1 MATER
6 LSTLPD
12 SDHSERAPV
21 TRSATSYAYSD
32 VTSAQ
37 RARQYPDTVLTTGV
51 FGKISVAG
59 RAGVLAGVAGL
70 LVGGLA
76 VPAVDATGLIVR
88 NSANKFN
95 NLKAGTIGELP
106 VRSKILDSQGHLIA
120 YYYPRGIDRQPVSY
134 KQIAPVM
141 RNAIVAI
148 EDSRFYQHGAIDI
161 RGTIRAMVNDL
172 QHKSVQGGST
182 LTQQYVKNA
191 LILTAPNVQMAQQ
204 ASTDTL
210 SRKIKELRLAIRV
223 EKEMSKNQ
231 ILAGYLNTA
240 YWGTYFGN
248 QAWGIKTAAMRY
260 FSTSPKRLDLAQA
273 ALLAGMVENP
283 VADDPIAHPETA
295 LKRRN
300 VVLARMAQLHYITQ
314 AHAVAVGKRG
324 LGLKLTPLQTGC
336 TSGSAK
342 PAAFFCDYVV
352 SLMKQ
357 NKTFGTA
364 WKQLNGAG
372 GLKVYTTLNPQD
384 ELAAKHAANF
394 QVPQPPN
401 AANPGGNAA
410 SEVLIQPGSGR
421 ILAIANDR
429 SYGTGKNQTTEDYAV
444 NSKYD
449 GGVGVQTGSSSKLF
463 TLITALEQGVPF
475 GFPQKVTTP
484 ATLTGYTNCKN
495 EPTGPYSLVNDSP
508 SEKGA
513 FTLYTATTQSV
524 NVYFAMLERKVG
536 LCNVVKTAM
545 AMGMTRADGRSL
557 MQWDGKNFPPADDL
571 PSFTLGSV
579 NVSPM
584 SMAAAYATV
593 AARGV
598 YCKPVAVAKIISP
611 SGAKLPVVSAGC
623 HQAIPAGV
631 ADAASYILQGVL
643 TSGTAVGRSI
653 GRPAAG
659 KTGTSDNFDFAAF
672 GGYTPD
678 LAGYVSVFN
687 PVDPV
692 KFPMQGTGSCY
703 RGGCPGEMFGAD
715 APAATWQMTFEHA
728 TLANPPLGFVMA
740 DIPGELWSMGDGQ
753 TNPAPK
759 KHGGG
764 GGGKGGGPGGGG
776 PGGGGPGGGGNGNGP
791 GGGTGGGPPAH

>member
-1 MATER
+1 M
-6 LSTLPD
+6 
-12 SDHSERAPV
+12 
-21 TRSATSYAYSD
+21 
-32 VTSAQ
+32 
-37 RARQYPDTVLTTGV
+37 LTTGV

-59 RAGVLAGVAGL
+59 RAALLAGVAGL
-70 LVGGLA
+70 LAGGLA
-76 VPAVDATGLIVR
+76 VPAVGAVGIMVR
-88 NSANKFN
+88 NSANNFN
-95 NLKAGTIGELP
+95 NMKAGTIGELP
-106 VRSKILDSQGHLIA
+106 VRSQILDSQGHLIA
-120 YYYPRGIDRQPVSY
+120 YYYPRGIDRQPVTY
-134 KQIAPVM
+134 NQIAPVM

-161 RGTIRAMVNDL
+161 RGTLRALVNDL

-191 LILTAPNVQMAQQ
+191 LILTAPNIQMAQQ
-204 ASTDTL
+204 ASTDTI
-210 SRKIKELRLAIRV
+210 SRKIKELRLAIQV
-223 EKEMSKNQ
+223 EKKMTKDQ

-240 YWGTYFGN
+240 FWGTYFGN

-260 FSTSPKRLDLAQA
+260 FSTSPKKLDLAQA

-295 LKRRN
+295 LQRRN
-300 VVLARMAQLHYITQ
+300 VVLARMAQLHYITE
-314 AHAVAVGKRG
+314 AHAVAVGKQG

-336 TSGSAK
+336 TSASAK
-342 PAAFFCDYVV
+342 SAAFFCDYVI

-357 NKTFGTA
+357 DSTFSQA

-372 GLKVYTTLNPQD
+372 GLKIYTTLNPQD
-384 ELAAKHAANF
+384 EHAAKQAVNYM
-394 QVPQPPN
+394 VPQPPN
-401 AANPGGNAA
+401 GANPGGNAA

-429 SYGTGKNQTTEDYAV
+429 SYGTGKNQTTEDFAV

-475 GFPQKVTTP
+475 GFPQTVQTP
-484 ATLTGYTNCKN
+484 ATLTGYTNCAGA
-495 EPTGPYSLVNDSP
+495 PTGPYQLINDSP
-508 SEKGA
+508 SEKGG

-545 AMGMTRADGRSL
+545 AMGLTRADGRSL
-557 MQWDGKNFPPADDL
+557 MQWDGKNEPPADDL

-598 YCKPVAVAKIISP
+598 YCKPVAVVKIISP
-611 SGAKLPVVSAGC
+611 GGAKLPVESAGC

-631 ADAASYILQGVL
+631 ADAASYVLQGVL
-643 TSGTAVGRSI
+643 QNGTAAGLGI

-687 PVDPV
+687 PIDPV
-692 KFPMQGTGSCY
+692 KFPMDGTGSCY
-703 RGGCPGEMFGAD
+703 RLGCSGQMFGAD
-715 APAATWQMTFEHA
+715 APAHTWQMTFEHA
-728 TLANPPLGFVMA
+728 ALATPPLGFVMS
-740 DIPGELWSMGDGQ
+740 DIPGELWSMGNGQ
-753 TNPAPK
+753 TNPNQK
-759 KHGGG
+759 KHGHGPGNGGPGNGGGHGGG
-764 GGGKGGGPGGGG
+764 GGG
-776 PGGGGPGGGGNGNGP
+776 GGGGNTPG
-791 GGGTGGGPPAH
+791 GGGTGGGPPTNG

>member
-1 MATER
+1 
-6 LSTLPD
+6 
-12 SDHSERAPV
+12 
-21 TRSATSYAYSD
+21 
-32 VTSAQ
+32 
-37 RARQYPDTVLTTGV
+37 VLTTGV
-51 FGKISVAG
+51 FGKLGVIGQV
-59 RAGVLAGVAGL
+59 GVLAGVAGL

-76 VPAVDATGLIVR
+76 VPAVDATGIIVR
-88 NSANKFN
+88 NGANKFN
-95 NLKAGTIGELP
+95 DLKAGTIGELP
-106 VRSKILDSQGHLIA
+106 VRSQILDSQGHLMA
-120 YYYPRGIDRQPVSY
+120 YYYPRGIDRQPVTY
-134 KQIAPVM
+134 NQIAPVM

-161 RGTIRAMVNDL
+161 RGTIRALVNDL

-191 LILTAPNVQMAQQ
+191 LILTAPNIQMAQQ

-240 YWGTYFGN
+240 FWGTYFGN

-260 FSTSPKRLDLAQA
+260 FSTSPKKLDLAQS

-283 VADDPIAHPETA
+283 VADDPVAHPETA

-300 VVLARMAQLHYITQ
+300 VVLARMAQLHYITE
-314 AHAVAVGKRG
+314 AHAVAVGKQG

-336 TSGSAK
+336 TSASAK
-342 PAAFFCDYVV
+342 SAAFFCDYVI

-357 NKTFGTA
+357 DSTFSTA
-364 WKQLNGAG
+364 WNQLNGAG

-384 ELAAKHAANF
+384 EHAAKQAVNYM
-394 QVPQPPN
+394 VPQPPN
-401 AANPGGNAA
+401 GANPGGNAA

-429 SYGTGKNQTTEDYAV
+429 SYGTGKNQTTQSYAV

-475 GFPQKVTTP
+475 GFPQTVP
-484 ATLTGYTNCKN
+484 ASTTLTGYTDCAGG
-495 EPTGPYSLVNDSP
+495 PTGPYSLINDSP

-524 NVYFAMLERKVG
+524 NIYYAMLERKVG

-545 AMGMTRADGRSL
+545 AMGVTRADGRSL
-557 MQWDGKNFPPADDL
+557 MQWDGKNFPPADEL

-598 YCKPVAVAKIISP
+598 YCKPVAVAKIVSP
-611 SGAKLPVVSAGC
+611 TGAKLPVESAGC

-643 TSGTAVGRSI
+643 TSGTAAGLGI

-687 PVDPV
+687 PTDPV
-692 KFPMQGTGSCY
+692 KFPMDGTGSCY
-703 RGGCPGEMFGAD
+703 RLGCPGSMFGAD
-715 APAATWQMTFEHA
+715 APAHTWQMTFQHA
-728 TLANPPLGFVMA
+728 ALANPALNFVMA
-740 DIPGELWSMGDGQ
+740 DINPELWSMGNGQ
-753 TNPAPK
+753 TNPNQK
-759 KHGGG
+759 KKGKGPGNGGG
-764 GGGKGGGPGGGG
+764 NGN
-776 PGGGGPGGGGNGNGP
+776 GGGGNGNSPG
-791 GGGTGGGPPAH
+791 GGGTGGGPPTNG